1 MYSLHTDFGSWD
13 NVQLDRSFYIVGNR
27 VALSLLTSEGEP
39 LCRLSVNLVNEAI
52 SNEDCFF
59 VDTNNAPFAEK
70 FILDNN
76 IAKPTGKMGH
86 SGYCLYPEYQLI
98 IN

>member
-13 NVQLDRSFYIVGNR
+13 NVQLYRSFYTVGNR
-27 VALSLLTSEGEP
+27 VALSLLTSDGEP
-39 LCRLSVNLVNEAI
+39 SVNLMNEAI

-76 IAKPTGKMGH
+76 IAKPTGKIGH
-86 SGYCLYPEYQLI
+86 SGYCSYPEYQLI
-98 IN
+98 ID